1 MEDFGPAERERL
13 LTRFGKEFSAGEVI
27 FREGDLDKEAYLLS
41 EGRVRLTKR
50 VRSVER
56 NLMVLRPGD
65 LFGESAFITGTPR
78 SSTAVALSP
87 AKALALDHDT
97 FQHLLEHNSSVAARI
112 VQQMVRRLRDAEDQ
126 IEIMMLRDTQS
137 KIVLALLKLAA
148 QGAQDDRGAVT
159 IPISPMELAT
169 RVGLDVETVKRGVQK
184 LRDGQ
189 YVRVAEERLE
199 IPDPDALHRLFTM
212 LGLKDDVQGSDHIT
226 KQSERPGRGSISP

>member
-1 MEDFGPAERERL
+1 MEDFGPSERERL
-13 LTRFGKEFSAGEVI
+13 LTRFGKEFSAGQVI

-78 SSTAVALSP
+78 SSTAVALSA

-97 FQHLLEHNSSVAARI
+97 FRHLLEHNSSVAGRI

-126 IEIMMLRDTQS
+126 LEIMMLRDTQS
-137 KIVLALLKLAA
+137 KIVMALLKLAH
-148 QGAQDDRGAVT
+148 QGAHDDRGGVT
-159 IPISPMELAT
+159 ITVSPMELAT
-169 RVGLDVETVKRGVQK
+169 RVGLEVEAVKRGVQK
-184 LRDGQ
+184 LRDGE

-199 IPDPDALHRLFTM
+199 IPDLDALHRLFTM
-212 LGLKDDVQGSDHIT
+212 LGLKDDVQGADHVV
-226 KQSERPGRGSISP
+226 SPSGRPGRGSIAP